1 MEKINGINSIDGLPI
16 YTLDET
22 VRMERKILYLIA
34 VKNDLQ
40 NEWQNAAESKNLKNV
55 IDFPDIF
62 RKIKPQIVLNEQ
74 RRKPAM
80 EITPLIGCSINCLY
94 CPQSR
99 LLKVYKGSKEVYL
112 KDFKEYLLKIPAE
125 ADIVFSGFV
134 EPFLAR
140 DSIDMMEYAAGI
152 GRNLHLYTTLSGLTE
167 ETFERVKKINFRTV
181 NLHLPDKNGYAKIPL
196 NEHYYNILEAAL
208 EAKKVDGQP
217 FIKKASSQCEPEERA
232 FALVK
237 NKVPVS
243 CKMSYRAG
251 HLKGKNLVTRA
262 PLNKTDNFI
271 YCSFNLDLTSNVLL
285 PNGDVVICC
294 MDFGLRHV
302 LGNLKT
308 DSYSTI
314 INGEERENILKG
326 MSVGD
331 VRKTL
336 CYRCTEAYELTKEN
350 FK

>member
-1 MEKINGINSIDGLPI
+1 MFLN
-16 YTLDET
+16 
-22 VRMERKILYLIA
+22 
-34 VKNDLQ
+34 
-40 NEWQNAAESKNLKNV
+40 
-55 IDFPDIF
+55 
-62 RKIKPQIVLNEQ
+62 IKRQVVLNEG

-80 EITPLIGCSINCLY
+80 EITPLVGCSINCRY
-94 CPQSR
+94 CPQSH
-99 LLKVYKGSKEVYL
+99 LLKAYKGSREMYL
-112 KDFKEYLLKIPAE
+112 EDFKEYLLKIPPE
-125 ADIVFSGFV
+125 VVIVFSGFV

-152 GRNLHLYTTLSGLTE
+152 GRTLHLYTTLSGLTE

-196 NEHYYNILEAAL
+196 NEQYYNVLEAAL
-208 EAKKVDGQP
+208 EAKKIDGQP

-232 FALVK
+232 FALAK
-237 NKVPVS
+237 NKVPIS

-251 HLKGKNLVTRA
+251 HLKGKDLVTRV
-262 PLNKTDNFI
+262 PLNKKDNRI

-302 LGNLKT
+302 LGNLKI

-314 INGEERENILKG
+314 INGEERKNILKG

-336 CYRCTEAYELTKEN
+336 CYRCTEAYELTKEI
-350 FK
+350 